1 MAEKK
6 KTQNEIVPAK
16 ENEEIV
22 LALPEKERAAENA
35 VLMED
40 IRLEEP
46 AEQITRVNEIPELRG
61 ENRKVFR
68 LSNGDEQAVFYCEP
82 MHVFDESTD
91 SFAEVDNALAE
102 EADKRHYRSGRNRF
116 VARFSREE
124 ENDELFSVE
133 KGMCRVSVSAKKTGS
148 RRGHSAAPALCRKNA
163 SDVLV
168 YEGAVPGADMEYY
181 VTGSGVKEN
190 IIVRER
196 AAVYRYPFT
205 IACEHVRAAFHEDEQ
220 RVSFKSTETGE
231 EVFTIPAPFMSDA
244 NGAVS
249 AGVFYELKDA
259 ANGALQLTV
268 IADSEWMN
276 AESRA
281 FPVTIDPQIVVNGS
295 GSMTTYS
302 WNDGKLYNSSLHT
315 VGTCGAG
322 DGNCKANRMYMKLLM
337 PVLPR
342 NPRIKKAELTLFQ
355 SGGVSQ
361 CCECPRFGLYQVT
374 EDFSTGTCTPADRA
388 DLIDFERMKV
398 GHCEDGEVISYT
410 FDATALLDAVN
421 KGESAYANL
430 VLKLLDETDSCSNS
444 VSLYG
449 SSYSAYAPQLA
460 ITYESSYG
468 VNESYR
474 THTHELGRFGQGS
487 IDLACG
493 NLMFASED
501 FSWAGSRMPVTLR
514 HLYNSALSDYQYTKN
529 SSIRLNTA
537 DFSAMKLGN
546 GFKLNVMQSMIQA
559 SFQHEGTAYSGYVYI
574 GEDGSETHFK
584 ESGKTCCCDS
594 GTQCYNLYEAV
605 SDSDMLYDPQ
615 QKILTTGADT
625 LFFDDDGRLTAVEDA
640 YGNRMTITFTSGRIT
655 SVTDGAGREFG
666 FAYASSGF
674 LTSITAPD
682 NTSVLYT
689 YSGSQLTGMTY
700 PDGKKARIT
709 YSANKPIAVVLLDA
723 DESAVYKA
731 AYAFSGDRLVSVTEY
746 GVKNGAFVQGA
757 QSTYA
762 YSAGSRRTVVTTSEP
777 ADAEEGEAGENT
789 LTTTYAFDDDGSVV
803 SEYVYTA
810 DTGSMGGDG
819 EESGINPHSGDG
831 GAGVVGNSHNLLVGH
846 NFETLEQWTGEA
858 ANAEDFSV
866 SNYAYEPYAQYGR
879 RVLRLQSYS
888 AAAADNGVYQSS
900 ILLPKGEY
908 TFSAYV
914 RVLSGNITGGDA
926 PGAYVR
932 VTAANGAVLAESE
945 RISRYD
951 GEYTRLIAPFV
962 LDAEQTVKVHI
973 LMSGKGAAYA
983 DAAQLEKNPF
993 ANAYNLLENG
1003 NFEHGTEGWTTTEGV
1018 SASGGTRF
1026 NMRKSLCMAGRVDA
1040 ARNAY
1045 QAAAV
1050 RTARSTRE
1058 SYTLSGWAKGYGVAA
1073 RAREGCPDAQFRLR
1087 AVVKY
1092 YDTAYREYGI
1102 EEYTADFSPCTEE
1115 WQFASVRF
1123 AKEKYRTI
1131 AYVRVYCDYGY
1142 NAGTV
1147 CFDDVQLVR
1156 SSIETGLSASDFVVE
1171 STGGADVAEAPAAM
1185 SCILNIDRFA
1195 APFRAAF
1202 RLCQGWRSRR
1212 YAACRGTGQKH
1223 RFRWWLWRCA

>member
-1 MAEKK
+1 
-6 KTQNEIVPAK
+6 
-16 ENEEIV
+16 
-22 LALPEKERAAENA
+22 
-35 VLMED
+35 
-40 IRLEEP
+40 
-46 AEQITRVNEIPELRG
+46 
-61 ENRKVFR
+61 
-68 LSNGDEQAVFYCEP
+68 
-82 MHVFDESTD
+82 
-91 SFAEVDNALAE
+91 
-102 EADKRHYRSGRNRF
+102 
-116 VARFSREE
+116 
-124 ENDELFSVE
+124 
-133 KGMCRVSVSAKKTGS
+133 
-148 RRGHSAAPALCRKNA
+148 
-163 SDVLV
+163 
-168 YEGAVPGADMEYY
+168 
-181 VTGSGVKEN
+181 
-190 IIVRER
+190 
-196 AAVYRYPFT
+196 
-205 IACEHVRAAFHEDEQ
+205 
-220 RVSFKSTETGE
+220 
-231 EVFTIPAPFMSDA
+231 
-244 NGAVS
+244 
-249 AGVFYELKDA
+249 
-259 ANGALQLTV
+259 
-268 IADSEWMN
+268 
-276 AESRA
+276 
-281 FPVTIDPQIVVNGS
+281 
-295 GSMTTYS
+295 
-302 WNDGKLYNSSLHT
+302 
-315 VGTCGAG
+315 
-322 DGNCKANRMYMKLLM
+322 
-337 PVLPR
+337 
-342 NPRIKKAELTLFQ
+342 
-355 SGGVSQ
+355 
-361 CCECPRFGLYQVT
+361 
-374 EDFSTGTCTPADRA
+374 
-388 DLIDFERMKV
+388 
-398 GHCEDGEVISYT
+398 
-410 FDATALLDAVN
+410 
-421 KGESAYANL
+421 
-430 VLKLLDETDSCSNS
+430 
-444 VSLYG
+444 
-449 SSYSAYAPQLA
+449 
-460 ITYESSYG
+460 
-468 VNESYR
+468 
-474 THTHELGRFGQGS
+474 
-487 IDLACG
+487 
-493 NLMFASED
+493 
-501 FSWAGSRMPVTLR
+501 
-514 HLYNSALSDYQYTKN
+514 
-529 SSIRLNTA
+529 
-537 DFSAMKLGN
+537 
-546 GFKLNVMQSMIQA
+546 
-559 SFQHEGTAYSGYVYI
+559 
-574 GEDGSETHFK
+574 
-584 ESGKTCCCDS
+584 
-594 GTQCYNLYEAV
+594 
-605 SDSDMLYDPQ
+605 
-615 QKILTTGADT
+615 
-625 LFFDDDGRLTAVEDA
+625 
-640 YGNRMTITFTSGRIT
+640 
-655 SVTDGAGREFG
+655 
-666 FAYASSGF
+666 
-674 LTSITAPD
+674 
-682 NTSVLYT
+682 
-689 YSGSQLTGMTY
+689 MTY

-746 GVKNGAFVQGA
+746 GVENGAFVQGA

-879 RVLRLQSYS
+879 RVLRMQSYS

-914 RVLSGNITGGDA
+914 RVLSGNITGGET

-973 LMSGKGAAYA
+973 LMSGKGTAYA

-1018 SASGGTRF
+1018 SASDGTRF

-1073 RAREGCPDAQFRLR
+1073 RTREGCPDAQFRLR

-1092 YDTAYREYGI
+1092 YDTAYREYGS

-1171 STGGADVAEAPAAM
+1171 STGGADDAEAPAAM
-1185 SCILNIDRFA
+1185 SCILYIDRFA
-1195 APFRAAF
+1195 APFRAA
-1202 RLCQGWRSRR
+1202 L
-1212 YAACRGTGQKH
+1212 QKH
-1223 RFRWWLWRCA
+1223 RFRWWLWRCAEKHCGRYSENPSVKRGRYFGANRWTDWQYNAVKAHAERKDVCFPERLFCENKHCETRREQMQTNRQDTQRGPKGRVSTFFVKKSAVLFYFREKCAIIQN

>member
-1 MAEKK
+1 
-6 KTQNEIVPAK
+6 
-16 ENEEIV
+16 
-22 LALPEKERAAENA
+22 
-35 VLMED
+35 
-40 IRLEEP
+40 
-46 AEQITRVNEIPELRG
+46 
-61 ENRKVFR
+61 
-68 LSNGDEQAVFYCEP
+68 
-82 MHVFDESTD
+82 
-91 SFAEVDNALAE
+91 
-102 EADKRHYRSGRNRF
+102 
-116 VARFSREE
+116 
-124 ENDELFSVE
+124 
-133 KGMCRVSVSAKKTGS
+133 
-148 RRGHSAAPALCRKNA
+148 
-163 SDVLV
+163 
-168 YEGAVPGADMEYY
+168 
-181 VTGSGVKEN
+181 
-190 IIVRER
+190 
-196 AAVYRYPFT
+196 
-205 IACEHVRAAFHEDEQ
+205 
-220 RVSFKSTETGE
+220 
-231 EVFTIPAPFMSDA
+231 
-244 NGAVS
+244 
-249 AGVFYELKDA
+249 
-259 ANGALQLTV
+259 
-268 IADSEWMN
+268 
-276 AESRA
+276 
-281 FPVTIDPQIVVNGS
+281 
-295 GSMTTYS
+295 
-302 WNDGKLYNSSLHT
+302 
-315 VGTCGAG
+315 
-322 DGNCKANRMYMKLLM
+322 
-337 PVLPR
+337 
-342 NPRIKKAELTLFQ
+342 
-355 SGGVSQ
+355 
-361 CCECPRFGLYQVT
+361 
-374 EDFSTGTCTPADRA
+374 
-388 DLIDFERMKV
+388 
-398 GHCEDGEVISYT
+398 
-410 FDATALLDAVN
+410 
-421 KGESAYANL
+421 
-430 VLKLLDETDSCSNS
+430 
-444 VSLYG
+444 
-449 SSYSAYAPQLA
+449 
-460 ITYESSYG
+460 
-468 VNESYR
+468 
-474 THTHELGRFGQGS
+474 
-487 IDLACG
+487 
-493 NLMFASED
+493 
-501 FSWAGSRMPVTLR
+501 
-514 HLYNSALSDYQYTKN
+514 
-529 SSIRLNTA
+529 
-537 DFSAMKLGN
+537 
-546 GFKLNVMQSMIQA
+546 
-559 SFQHEGTAYSGYVYI
+559 
-574 GEDGSETHFK
+574 
-584 ESGKTCCCDS
+584 
-594 GTQCYNLYEAV
+594 
-605 SDSDMLYDPQ
+605 
-615 QKILTTGADT
+615 
-625 LFFDDDGRLTAVEDA
+625 
-640 YGNRMTITFTSGRIT
+640 
-655 SVTDGAGREFG
+655 
-666 FAYASSGF
+666 
-674 LTSITAPD
+674 
-682 NTSVLYT
+682 
-689 YSGSQLTGMTY
+689 MTY

-1073 RAREGCPDAQFRLR
+1073 RTREGCPDAQFRLR

-1092 YDTAYREYGI
+1092 YDTAYREYGS

-1131 AYVRVYCDYGY
+1131 EYVRVYCDYGY

-1171 STGGADVAEAPAAM
+1171 STGGADDAEVPAAM
-1185 SCILNIDRFA
+1185 
-1195 APFRAAF
+1195 
-1202 RLCQGWRSRR
+1202 
-1212 YAACRGTGQKH
+1212 
-1223 RFRWWLWRCA
+1223 

>member
-1 MAEKK
+1 M
-6 KTQNEIVPAK
+6 
-16 ENEEIV
+16 
-22 LALPEKERAAENA
+22 
-35 VLMED
+35 
-40 IRLEEP
+40 
-46 AEQITRVNEIPELRG
+46 
-61 ENRKVFR
+61 
-68 LSNGDEQAVFYCEP
+68 
-82 MHVFDESTD
+82 
-91 SFAEVDNALAE
+91 
-102 EADKRHYRSGRNRF
+102 
-116 VARFSREE
+116 
-124 ENDELFSVE
+124 
-133 KGMCRVSVSAKKTGS
+133 
-148 RRGHSAAPALCRKNA
+148 
-163 SDVLV
+163 
-168 YEGAVPGADMEYY
+168 
-181 VTGSGVKEN
+181 
-190 IIVRER
+190 
-196 AAVYRYPFT
+196 
-205 IACEHVRAAFHEDEQ
+205 
-220 RVSFKSTETGE
+220 
-231 EVFTIPAPFMSDA
+231 
-244 NGAVS
+244 
-249 AGVFYELKDA
+249 
-259 ANGALQLTV
+259 
-268 IADSEWMN
+268 
-276 AESRA
+276 
-281 FPVTIDPQIVVNGS
+281 
-295 GSMTTYS
+295 
-302 WNDGKLYNSSLHT
+302 
-315 VGTCGAG
+315 
-322 DGNCKANRMYMKLLM
+322 
-337 PVLPR
+337 
-342 NPRIKKAELTLFQ
+342 
-355 SGGVSQ
+355 
-361 CCECPRFGLYQVT
+361 
-374 EDFSTGTCTPADRA
+374 
-388 DLIDFERMKV
+388 
-398 GHCEDGEVISYT
+398 
-410 FDATALLDAVN
+410 
-421 KGESAYANL
+421 
-430 VLKLLDETDSCSNS
+430 
-444 VSLYG
+444 
-449 SSYSAYAPQLA
+449 
-460 ITYESSYG
+460 
-468 VNESYR
+468 
-474 THTHELGRFGQGS
+474 
-487 IDLACG
+487 
-493 NLMFASED
+493 
-501 FSWAGSRMPVTLR
+501 
-514 HLYNSALSDYQYTKN
+514 
-529 SSIRLNTA
+529 
-537 DFSAMKLGN
+537 
-546 GFKLNVMQSMIQA
+546 
-559 SFQHEGTAYSGYVYI
+559 
-574 GEDGSETHFK
+574 
-584 ESGKTCCCDS
+584 
-594 GTQCYNLYEAV
+594 
-605 SDSDMLYDPQ
+605 
-615 QKILTTGADT
+615 
-625 LFFDDDGRLTAVEDA
+625 
-640 YGNRMTITFTSGRIT
+640 
-655 SVTDGAGREFG
+655 
-666 FAYASSGF
+666 
-674 LTSITAPD
+674 
-682 NTSVLYT
+682 
-689 YSGSQLTGMTY
+689 
-700 PDGKKARIT
+700 
-709 YSANKPIAVVLLDA
+709 VLLDA

-746 GVKNGAFVQGA
+746 GVENGAFVQGA

-879 RVLRLQSYS
+879 RVLRMQSYS

-914 RVLSGNITGGDA
+914 RVLSGNITGGET

-973 LMSGKGAAYA
+973 LMSGKGTAYA

-1018 SASGGTRF
+1018 SASDGTRF

-1073 RAREGCPDAQFRLR
+1073 RTREGCPDAQFRLR

-1092 YDTAYREYGI
+1092 YDTAYREYGS

-1171 STGGADVAEAPAAM
+1171 STGGADDAEAPAAM
-1185 SCILNIDRFA
+1185 SCILYIDRFA
-1195 APFRAAF
+1195 APFRAA
-1202 RLCQGWRSRR
+1202 L
-1212 YAACRGTGQKH
+1212 QKH
-1223 RFRWWLWRCA
+1223 RFRWWLWRCAEKHCGRYSENPSVKRGRYFGANRWTDWQYNAVKAHAERKDVCFPERLFCENKHCETRREQMQTNRQDTQRGPKGRVSTFFVKKSAVLFYFREKCAIIQN